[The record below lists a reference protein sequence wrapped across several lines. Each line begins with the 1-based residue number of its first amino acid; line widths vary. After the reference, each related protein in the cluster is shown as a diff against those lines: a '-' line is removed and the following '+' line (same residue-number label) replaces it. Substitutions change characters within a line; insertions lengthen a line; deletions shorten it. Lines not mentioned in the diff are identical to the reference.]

1 MLQVGMTSP
10 PRVVLFQGD
19 SITDAGRVRGNPHP
33 NDPAAMGRG
42 YAFLAMC
49 RLLAA
54 RPADDLQIYNRGIS
68 GNRVP
73 DLDARWQR
81 DCVDLK
87 PGLVSILIG
96 INDLWHKLGGSSHG
110 TPKSYEGEFGALLA
124 RTRKA
129 LPAARLVVCEPFVL
143 ETGVVDE
150 TWFSEF
156 DERRAIA
163 EHLAE
168 QHGASWV
175 PFHLAFQNAVSR
187 GTDPAYWADDG
198 VHPTPAGHQLMADA
212 WYETVFDRRM

>member
-1 MLQVGMTSP
+1 MLQVGMTSTQ
-10 PRVVLFQGD
+10 RVVLFQGD
-19 SITDAGRVRGNPHP
+19 SITDAGRVRGNPNP

-42 YAFLAMC
+42 YACLAMC

-54 RPADDLQIYNRGIS
+54 RPADDLQVYNRGIS

-73 DLDARWQR
+73 DLEARWQR
-81 DCVDLK
+81 DCIDLK
-87 PGLVSILIG
+87 PDLLSILIG

-110 TPKSYEGEFGALLA
+110 TPKSYESEFGALLG

-129 LPAARLVVCEPFVL
+129 LPEARLVVCEPFVL

-150 TWFSEF
+150 SWFSEF
-156 DERRAIA
+156 DERRTIA
-163 EHLAE
+163 ERLAE
-168 QHGASWV
+168 QHGATWV
-175 PFHLAFQNAVSR
+175 PFHTVFQNAVLR

-212 WYETVFDRRM
+212 WCKTVFGTP

>member
-1 MLQVGMTSP
+1 MPSQ

-19 SITDAGRVRGNPHP
+19 SITDAGRVRGNQNP

-54 RPADDLQIYNRGIS
+54 RPQADMLVYNRGIS

-73 DLDARWQR
+73 DLEARWQR

-87 PGLVSILIG
+87 PDLVSILIG
-96 INDLWHKLGGSSHG
+96 INDLWHRLGGSSHG
-110 TPKSYEGEFGALLA
+110 TPKSYETEFGALLT
-124 RTRKA
+124 RTRTA
-129 LPAARLVVCEPFVL
+129 LPEARLVLCEPFVL

-150 TWFSEF
+150 SWSSEF

-163 EHLAE
+163 ESLA
-168 QHGASWV
+168 QRHAATWV
-175 PFHLAFQNAVSR
+175 PFHATFRSAVAR
-187 GTDPAYWADDG
+187 DTDPAYWADDG
-198 VHPTPAGHQLMADA
+198 VHPTPAGHQLMADV
-212 WYETVFDRRM
+212 WYERVFTPPVHAV